1 MIFIEVATP
10 VDITR
15 CPLSAGRADVP
26 AAGLQ
31 SESLV
36 VGSPGAA
43 PVPAMAWNTWDAVGL
58 RYWVPGTP
66 GVGASLI
73 TRESGGHS
81 GPTGSANSRSGRRD
95 TDRPSGR
102 RDIAFESGVN
112 SGPGIT
118 QIHHVAG
125 LVITGSDVITPQRQ
139 PNDADSYEECPGY
152 GRRESERTLPVHRS
166 RAY

>member
-1 MIFIEVATP
+1 MRYQNP
-10 VDITR
+10 VHCNAYPIGAVSIGGSTCSNVTAQPEDADDIHR
-15 CPLSAGRADVP
+15 GGYPNWHHPLSLSAGRADVP

-125 LVITGSDVITPQRQ
+125 SVIKAVM
-139 PNDADSYEECPGY
+139 
-152 GRRESERTLPVHRS
+152 
-166 RAY
+166 

>member
-1 MIFIEVATP
+1 MIFIELATP

-95 TDRPSGR
+95 TDRPRLEGVTSPSR
-102 RDIAFESGVN
+102 VASTQALASPRSITSRDW
-112 SGPGIT
+112 
-118 QIHHVAG
+118 
-125 LVITGSDVITPQRQ
+125 
-139 PNDADSYEECPGY
+139 
-152 GRRESERTLPVHRS
+152 
-166 RAY
+166 